1 MKQLSIF
8 LLALVVFA
16 APAAAQINPAKGVQN
31 VVINTPTVQC
41 EQCKA
46 RIEKY
51 LSHEEGILK
60 VEVDYKKK
68 ITKVRYL
75 ADRTNVEN
83 IKTLIANAG
92 YDADDITAEPDSYKR
107 LPICCKPGRRRSSE
121 VGLVNSIHQSH
132 YTQHHSS
139 PRHCTRQF
147 LPLPYFKVSYIP
159 AGKHLLAKIGIFDR
173 RIPA

>member
-1 MKQLSIF
+1 MKQLSFF
-8 LLALVVFA
+8 LLALLAFA
-16 APAAAQINPAKGVQN
+16 APASSQINPAKGVQN

-41 EQCKA
+41 EECKA

-68 ITKVRYL
+68 VTKVRYL

-107 LPICCKPGRRRSSE
+107 LPICCKKPEDG
-121 VGLVNSIHQSH
+121 GGHPKTH
-132 YTQHHSS
+132 
-139 PRHCTRQF
+139 
-147 LPLPYFKVSYIP
+147 
-159 AGKHLLAKIGIFDR
+159 
-173 RIPA
+173 